1 MPVGR
6 RYDYML
12 GGKGFML
19 GVEFVLNKDTK
30 QPADALRDDIVNLA
44 FERGMMTL
52 GCGKSVIRI
61 TPPLSTSKS
70 EVDEAMLILDE
81 AISLS
86 EKAHQLI

>member
-1 MPVGR
+1 
-6 RYDYML
+6 
-12 GGKGFML
+12 
-19 GVEFVLNKDTK
+19 
-30 QPADALRDDIVNLA
+30 
-44 FERGMMTL
+44 MTL

>member
-1 MPVGR
+1 
-6 RYDYML
+6 
-12 GGKGFML
+12 ML

-81 AISLS
+81 AIGLA
-86 EKAHQLI
+86 EKKHQLI

>member
-1 MPVGR
+1 
-6 RYDYML
+6 
-12 GGKGFML
+12 ML
-19 GVEFVLNKDTK
+19 GVEFVLDRETK
-30 QPADALRDDIVNLA
+30 QPAEKLRDDIVKKA
-44 FERGMMTL
+44 FERGLMTL
-52 GCGKSVIRI
+52 GCGKSVIRV